1 LLRLVEKEISLVKYK
16 SVFSFSKGDEL
27 AHLPDIHTCR
37 NIHEQAHTQP
47 EKGIP
52 LEIRAGNKKNSLQKQ
67 NRKKINIKRR
77 IGNGN
82 SQRKEYG
89 EILAGKKNRIKKIKK
104 KKKIKRQIGNGTN
117 ADESHTTTLQLRI
130 ESQNT
135 KTYLQ

>member
-1 LLRLVEKEISLVKYK
+1 MPTCLPYTNAETYTNRHIHSQRKEYPWRYVRATKKIAYK
-16 SVFSFSKGDEL
+16 
-27 AHLPDIHTCR
+27 
-37 NIHEQAHTQP
+37 
-47 EKGIP
+47 
-52 LEIRAGNKKNSLQKQ
+52 KQ
-67 NRKKINIKRR
+67 NRKKINIKCR